1 MKSITLISDKLM
13 KKINILLCAI
23 ATVAAASCNEK
34 EPQMITGGPVEMT
47 FNAAA
52 KNITKTQLVEDNNVV
67 WCETDQ
73 ISVFDGTSNN
83 PFDIINYKE
92 NSSSATFHGTA
103 AEVDTYYAAY
113 PYASTN
119 EMSGNTISLTL
130 PAEQEATAGTF
141 ADGYALAAA
150 KAVEGSFAF
159 QNATSLVKV
168 VLADDIQNVASISLK
183 GNNNE
188 DIAGKVNVTFGA
200 DGLISEVTAE
210 GNKEVTLTGELE
222 AGKTYYF
229 TIAGDVTFINGLTF
243 TVTLTNN
250 ETVVISDQTAITI
263 AKGKILPLFTSLSA
277 DRWAPSLE
285 FGEENSFGYAATK
298 AFTGSNIVSASVV
311 SAPEGWTADLTDG
324 VKITAPSQEAVAAE
338 GSEVA
343 GKGNVVIALT
353 SKDGSSKEV
362 SVPVRLYGIND
373 DNELI
378 TFLDAYGRAN
388 GAKRGDI
395 TKYVVDGWIMINS
408 NINAPQAQFTAK
420 AFLAYNLDTPLNG
433 NNKTITATC
442 EGPNGVVCL
451 FQNLKADVK
460 NLKIAGSFKCTQKY
474 TSQTRMGSLAAS
486 LGKSGITIEN
496 VHSSANVTFSPS
508 GVTDRNS
515 TTSAKHIIGGL
526 IGNSSADVV
535 VLFKN
540 CSYSGTLDLNYK
552 VRAAGGIMGNT
563 HEGKYPLTDGTV
575 TREDCAETTF
585 SGCKFTGTIA
595 YDPLAKQVGSGD
607 ASLVNKNY
615 NRCGG
620 IVGDAARIV
629 IIKDNTESAGT
640 ININAKNELIDGG
653 TGGIVGYKSDVA
665 QLDIQN
671 SSNSTVITLTG
682 LHTTAQKPVP
692 TTWFDP
698 IVGQSAI
705 GQQGYL
711 QCSGVTNA
719 GKVVYS
725 YTNNGAAAGE
735 ITTSK
740 HALN

>member
-1 MKSITLISDKLM
+1 M
-13 KKINILLCAI
+13 KKINILLCAV
-23 ATVAAASCNEK
+23 ATMAAASCVEK
-34 EPQMITGGPVEMT
+34 EQNFGLNEPVAMT
-47 FNAAA
+47 FEAASG
-52 KNITKTQLVEDNNVV
+52 NMTKTSLTEGNNVV
-67 WCETDQ
+67 WCAEDK
-73 ISVFDGTSNN
+73 ISVFDGASNN
-83 PFDIINYKE
+83 VFSISGYTE
-92 NSSSATFHGTA
+92 ASGTA
-103 AEVDTYYAAY
+103 KFGGTALANAEYYAAY
-113 PYASTN
+113 PYSAD
-119 EMSGNTISLTL
+119 NTFAGGTFALTL
-130 PAEQEATAGTF
+130 PAEQVATDGTF
-141 ADGYALAAA
+141 ADGYALAVA

-159 QNATSLVKV
+159 QNATALVKV
-168 VLADDIQNVASISLK
+168 VLADDIQNIASISLK

-188 DIAGKVNVTFGA
+188 AIAGKVNVTLGT
-200 DGLISEVTAE
+200 DGTISAVSAE
-210 GNKEVTLTGELE
+210 GAKEVTLTGELA

-229 TIAGDVTFINGLTF
+229 TIAGDVAFTKGLTF
-243 TVTLTNN
+243 TVTMTNN
-250 ETVVISDQTAITI
+250 EKVVVSDETAITI
-263 AKGKILPLFTSLSA
+263 EKGKILPLFTSLSA

-285 FGEENSFGYAATK
+285 FGEENSFAYAATQ

-311 SAPEGWTADLTDG
+311 STPEGWTADVTDG
-324 VKITAPSQEAVAAE
+324 VKITAPSQETVAAE
-338 GSEVA
+338 DSQVA
-343 GKGNVVIALT
+343 GKGNVVLALT

-373 DNELI
+373 DNELK
-378 TFLDAYGRAN
+378 TFLDAYGRGN
-388 GAKRGDI
+388 GAERGDI
-395 TKYVVDGWIMINS
+395 TKYLADGWVVLNS
-408 NINAPQAQFTAK
+408 NINAPQAQFTAS

-442 EGPNGVVCL
+442 SGPNGVVCL

-474 TSQTRMGSLAAS
+474 TSQTRMGSLAAA

-496 VHSSANVTFSPS
+496 VHSSATVTFSPS

-515 TTSAKHIIGGL
+515 TTSAKHLIGGL
-526 IGNSSADVV
+526 VGNSSNNIAVV
-535 VLFKN
+535 FKN

-552 VRAAGGIMGNT
+552 VRAAGGIMAATPEGN
-563 HEGKYPLTDGTV
+563 YPNETT
-575 TREDCAETTF
+575 TREQCFEATF

-595 YDPLAKQVGSGD
+595 YDPLAKQVGSNTD

-620 IVGDAARIV
+620 IVGDATRIV
-629 IIKDNTESAGT
+629 VIKDNTESAGA
-640 ININAKNELIDGG
+640 ININANNELIDGG

-698 IVGQSAI
+698 II
-705 GQQGYL
+705 GQIANSNKGYL
-711 QCSGVTNA
+711 QCSGVTNT

-735 ITTSK
+735 ITVSK